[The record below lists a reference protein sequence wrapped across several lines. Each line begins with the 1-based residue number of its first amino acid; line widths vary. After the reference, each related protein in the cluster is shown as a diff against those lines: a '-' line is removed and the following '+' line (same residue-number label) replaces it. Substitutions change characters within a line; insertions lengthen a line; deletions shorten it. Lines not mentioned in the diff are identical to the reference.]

1 MVHCKKGICKKT
13 TPLRFIILVRSVS
26 RVLSESSTDHELVK
40 KRVLRQEEIISHQP
54 ESIREIPEGDDAS

>member
-1 MVHCKKGICKKT
+1 
-13 TPLRFIILVRSVS
+13 VRSVS